1 MLHGEWCY
9 IREKKWK
16 TVPEL
21 IQMLIRHTSRGGN
34 LLLNVGPT
42 SRGLLDKHTV
52 ELLEGL
58 GEWMKWNSKA
68 IYNCTG
74 APAEFPEPEG
84 CRYTYNCS
92 EKTWIMRIAMHAC
105 YDINR
110 SGWFRFMNRRV
121 TPEMLPEQAAAFD
134 EQDEELTLAVMQ
146 LPRKEREVI
155 LLYYYQ
161 GMKVNEIAQA
171 LRIAHSSV
179 SGRLK
184 RGRNRMKMLLEGRD
198 GDE

>member
-1 MLHGEWCY
+1 MRNALGSEETSN
-9 IREKKWK
+9 REKRFENLVVNYQEDVLRLCFLYLCDK
-16 TVPEL
+16 TLAEDAVQETFL
-21 IQMLIRHTSRGGN
+21 KVYRSMNTFRG
-34 LLLNVGPT
+34 
-42 SRGLLDKHTV
+42 
-52 ELLEGL
+52 
-58 GEWMKWNSKA
+58 
-68 IYNCTG
+68 
-74 APAEFPEPEG
+74 
-84 CRYTYNCS
+84 NCS

-110 SGWFRFMNRRV
+110 SGWFRLMNRRV
-121 TPEMLPEQAAAFD
+121 TPEMLPEQVAAFD

-184 RGRNRMKMLLEGRD
+184 RGRNRMKMLLEGREL
-198 GDE
+198 DE